1 MSRVVVVRSPLRMWL
16 LALLGVPFLVF
27 GTDLLF
33 GGRLLQWLGRL
44 VYQGEPDPFELRD
57 RIWAGLFLVMGAFLS
72 GWGIKELVWP
82 SRLALAEPGRLCLA
96 LGGPFRGLSC
106 LAWTDVTDLQA
117 AEGSVRLIVKD
128 PSPLPESP
136 WGARWVDQATLEIA
150 AGQWYPPAGVA
161 VERMLRLRAGREV
174 KAEP

>member
-117 AEGSVRLIVKD
+117 AEGTVRLIVKD
-128 PSPLPESP
+128 PSALPESP